1 MARVR
6 LNRTVVRLGLIAVLC
21 SSVPIPLLACPFCT
35 APSLTLSEQIEQ
47 AVSVKLLKLEARL
60 ATTRD
65 ESLKPVVGRF
75 RVIDE
80 FTSAARTPGSQ
91 TASKAVLPGGT
102 QQARLAQAETS
113 TNQVLRL
120 QLAPD
125 WQPGDLFV
133 LLQREYSGREGD
145 VPFPVSRSVWRYLTA
160 MPPRSEATSDRLRF
174 FVRYLQHPDVM
185 IANDAY
191 GEFANAPYE
200 DIVAMRDSLP
210 RARLRQW
217 VIDSRIDR
225 RVIET
230 RLGLYGMLLG
240 LCGEPSDA
248 ALLKRVIVDDWSPD
262 ADFRLGIDG
271 MIGGYLLMTG
281 DAGLDV
287 IEQTK
292 LANPDV
298 SFTETYA
305 AMQALRFAWTYGD
318 GVINRDRLRKAM
330 RLLLNCPDLTDL
342 VIADLARWKDW
353 ELQPRLMQMYDED
366 AYQVP
371 AIKRAIVRFMLV
383 SSRPEKSK
391 RSVSADSKTQRSE
404 NLSPSSDSALATSRH
419 VEQARS
425 YLAVLRAR
433 DPKIV
438 ADCERYFLLK

>member
-1 MARVR
+1 M
-6 LNRTVVRLGLIAVLC
+6 
-21 SSVPIPLLACPFCT
+21 
-35 APSLTLSEQIEQ
+35 TLSEQIEQ
-47 AVSVKLLKLEARL
+47 AVSVKLLRLESRL
-60 ATTRD
+60 AATRD
-65 ESLKPVVGRF
+65 ESLKPIVGRF
-75 RVIDE
+75 SVIDE
-80 FTSAARTPGSQ
+80 FTPQKTTTSNEST
-91 TASKAVLPGGT
+91 SKAKRSDRT
-102 QQARLAQAETS
+102 QRSTS
-113 TNQVLRL
+113 FRAGASAKQELRL

-125 WQPGDLFV
+125 WQPGDLFALV
-133 LLQREYSGREGD
+133 QREVSGRDGD
-145 VPFPVSRSVWRYLTA
+145 VPLPVSRSAWRYLTT
-160 MPPRSEATSDRLRF
+160 MPLSSEATPDRLRF
-174 FVRYLQHPDVM
+174 FVRYLEHPDLM

-210 RARLRQW
+210 RVKLRQW
-217 VIDSRIDR
+217 VIDSRVDR

-240 LCGEPSDA
+240 LCGAPSDA
-248 ALLKRVIVDDWSPD
+248 RLLKRVIVDDWRPD
-262 ADFRLGIDG
+262 TDFRLGIDG
-271 MIGGYLLMTG
+271 MIGGYLLLTG

-287 IEQTK
+287 IERTK

-318 GVINRDRLRKAM
+318 GVVNRDRLRKAM
-330 RLLLNCPDLTDL
+330 RLLLNQPDLTDL

-371 AIKRAIVRFMLV
+371 AVKRAIVRFMLV
-383 SSRPEKSK
+383 SSQPEESK
-391 RSVSADSKTQRSE
+391 RSTKTGSNSQRPE
-404 NLSPSSDSALATSRH
+404 NASPSPDSPPAMPRH
-419 VEQARS
+419 VEQARE
-425 YLAVLRAR
+425 YLAVIRAR

>member
-1 MARVR
+1 MNVVR
-6 LNRTVVRLGLIAVLC
+6 LDRTVVRLVLLC
-21 SSVPIPLLACPFCT
+21 MLFAGTPAPLLACPFCT

-60 ATTRD
+60 AATRD

-80 FTSAARTPGSQ
+80 FRSQ
-91 TASKAVLPGGT
+91 TADSGGQPASRAALPRGPR
-102 QQARLAQAETS
+102 QAGELQAGTS
-113 TNQVLRL
+113 TNQVLQL

-145 VPFPVSRSVWRYLTA
+145 VPLPVSRSVWRYLTA
-160 MPPRSEATSDRLRF
+160 MPPGSEATPDRLRF
-174 FVRYLQHPDVM
+174 FVRYLQHPDTM

-200 DIVAMRDSLP
+200 DIVAIRDALP
-210 RARLRQW
+210 RIKLRQW
-217 VIDSRIDR
+217 VIDSRVDR

-240 LCGEPSDA
+240 LCGDPSDA
-248 ALLKRVIVDDWSPD
+248 RLLKRVIVDDWRPD
-262 ADFRLGIDG
+262 TDFRLGIDG
-271 MIGGYLLMTG
+271 MIGGYLLLTG

-287 IEQTK
+287 IERTK

-298 SFTETYA
+298 SFTETYS

-318 GVINRDRLRKAM
+318 GVVNRDRLREAM
-330 RLLLNCPDLTDL
+330 RLLLDRPELTDL

-353 ELQPRLMQMYDED
+353 ELQPRLMRMYDED

-371 AIKRAIVRFMLV
+371 AVKRAIVRFMLV
-383 SSRPEKSK
+383 SSQPEKAK
-391 RSVSADSKTQRSE
+391 RSAETGSNSQLPENATPSPDS
-404 NLSPSSDSALATSRH
+404 PPAMPRH
-419 VEQARS
+419 VKQARS
-425 YLAVLRAR
+425 YLAVLRTR